1 MLSNKSKKVC
11 ATLNYIEHF
20 LTLVFAVTVWTSIS
34 AFASVVNISKV
45 IMSSTIRL
53 NICALIGRIK
63 KYESIV
69 EKKKNK
75 HDEIALLPKINWDWK
90 AQFLGLQSTNILDAI
105 IFF

>member
-11 ATLNYIEHF
+11 ATLSYIEHF

-75 HDEIALLPKINWDWK
+75 HDEIALLPKIN
-90 AQFLGLQSTNILDAI
+90 
-105 IFF
+105 